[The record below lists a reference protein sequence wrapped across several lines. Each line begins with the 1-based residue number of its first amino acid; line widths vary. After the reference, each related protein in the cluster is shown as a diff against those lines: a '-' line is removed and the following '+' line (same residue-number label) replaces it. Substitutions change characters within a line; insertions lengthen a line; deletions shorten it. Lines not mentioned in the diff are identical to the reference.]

1 MTEKQYSPTKTEKK
15 VTEKASVKQKVETP
29 KETKVKKDEKT
40 ERKENVEEKKEEKHK
55 KPIVKKPKVKQHSA
69 FVDMKNLHI
78 STKYAAAICKFI
90 KNKTI
95 EKATRDL
102 NEVLMQKKHVPMKG
116 EYAHKKGKGKVASG
130 AGKYPV
136 KATKEFLVMLKS
148 LAGNAVYNEI
158 EKAIITEAVA
168 NIGERPF
175 GRFGSVRRKRTH
187 VKIVAT
193 EKKMIKKKKS
203 KTKNKMEKKK

>member
-15 VTEKASVKQKVETP
+15 VTEKANVKQKVEAP
-29 KETKVKKDEKT
+29 KEAKP
-40 ERKENVEEKKEEKHK
+40 KKEEKVENKKIEEKTEEKPKKPIQK
-55 KPIVKKPKVKQHSA
+55 KPIVKKNEAKVDSR
-69 FVDMKNLHI
+69 NLRV

-90 KNKTI
+90 KNKSI
-95 EKATRDL
+95 EKAILDL
-102 NEVLMQKKHVPMKG
+102 ENVLTKKMHVPMKG

-136 KATKEFLVMLKS
+136 RATKEFLVLLKS
-148 LAGNAVYNEI
+148 LQGNANYNEI
-158 EKAIITEAVA
+158 NEPIITEAVA

-187 VKIVAT
+187 VKIVAK
-193 EKKMIKKKKS
+193 EKS
-203 KTKNKMEKKK
+203 KKKMEKKK